1 AQAVAGRRDPR
12 ILDCGTG
19 TGVNLPLLA
28 TFGSVT
34 GVDLNA
40 YGLGQAR
47 SRGFTRTA
55 RATVA
60 ALPFG
65 KDTFDVAASIDV
77 LYSLSEDDE
86 RRAAAEMWRVLRP
99 GGGVVLNLAAMRI
112 LRGDHSVLAE
122 EVRRYDRR
130 RARWLLEQAGFRVER
145 ITYSNA
151 VLFPLVLAQRTVERV
166 AGLSSPDSAA
176 RNWTV
181 PPRPL
186 NALLDGALALEAA
199 AQRVMPMPFGS
210 SLLVLGRKP

>member
-1 AQAVAGRRDPR
+1 MDLLLQATRRIEARHFWFRGLRRFLRPLLAQAVAGRRDAR

-65 KDTFDVAASIDV
+65 TDTFDVAASIDV

-99 GGGVVLNLAAMRI
+99 GGG
-112 LRGDHSVLAE
+112 
-122 EVRRYDRR
+122 
-130 RARWLLEQAGFRVER
+130 
-145 ITYSNA
+145 A
-151 VLFPLVLAQRTVERV
+151 VL
-166 AGLSSPDSAA
+166 
-176 RNWTV
+176 
-181 PPRPL
+181 
-186 NALLDGALALEAA
+186 
-199 AQRVMPMPFGS
+199 
-210 SLLVLGRKP
+210 